1 MAGRAPS
8 MVVPVLL
15 ITVGVGWLLSTLGV
29 APDINW
35 VWTLGLG
42 VVGVL
47 VFAIYGV
54 DKATIVVGTLF
65 ILTSTLSVLRQSGR
79 LTLEVEVPI
88 LVIAAGVLMMVSR
101 HPRAPPPAWLLEP
114 IRSAR

>member
-1 MAGRAPS
+1 MAAKAQS
-8 MVVPVLL
+8 IVVPILL

-54 DKATIVVGTLF
+54 DKATVVVGTLF
-65 ILTSTLSVLRQSGR
+65 ILTSILSVLRQSGR
-79 LTLEVEVPI
+79 ITLEVEVPV

-101 HPRAPPPAWLLEP
+101 HPRVPPPAWLLDSIP
-114 IRSAR
+114 KGR